1 MRKSIIIIGSSGTGK
16 STALREAFGIAKGY
30 GCKSALSQIPR
41 QGYQY
46 MPELT
51 GNVEQPIRNELHEF
65 FANGNTTVIDAH
77 PNFLNVIQK
86 YYDEA
91 EFIQLVAT
99 NEDIIRN
106 VVNRRSTKGDN
117 DKDTKIKNSIND
129 QYKLKSKGHKQM
141 NQQQVIDY
149 IKSLVGEN
157 PQQNLF

>member
-1 MRKSIIIIGSSGTGK
+1 MKTIIIIGSSGTGK

-51 GNVEQPIRNELHEF
+51 GNVEEPIRKELHKF
-65 FANGNTTVIDAH
+65 FANGNTTIIDAH

-86 YYDEA
+86 YLDEV
-91 EFIQLVAT
+91 EYIQLVAT
-99 NEDIIRN
+99 HDEIVRN
-106 VVNRRSTKGDN
+106 VMSRRSTKGDN

-129 QYKLKSKGHKQM
+129 QSNLKHKGHKQM
-141 NQQQVIDY
+141 SQQQVIDY
-149 IKSLVGEN
+149 VKSLIGED
-157 PQQNLF
+157 PQQNLFG